1 MSDPRA
7 LLADQQRALLAALV
21 AGAAPPE
28 GFDAERLRI
37 QASSLIAKRRGLVAV
52 LRPDVVRTLG
62 ESFVRE
68 FHGYASGRPKPQGG
82 SRADAAAFAEW
93 VREKGLL
100 PEEPEPS
107 EGQKRHWW
115 RLTPKRDQSR

>member
-7 LLADQQRALLAALV
+7 QLADQQRALLAALV

-37 QASSLIAKRRGLVAV
+37 QAGSLIAKRRGLVAV
-52 LRPDVVRTLG
+52 ARPDVVQALG
-62 ESFVRE
+62 SSFGRE
-68 FHGYASGRPKPQGG
+68 FQGYASGRPKPQGG

-93 VREKGLL
+93 VRSRGLL
-100 PEEPEPS
+100 PEPPEAPQ
-107 EGQKRHWW
+107 EQKRHWW